1 MRQTQVSSH
10 PDSDLIPTQ
19 PIKDMAAGVDA
30 GTTVQNTEHEMRL
43 CEKKRLQI
51 QEFLRSQNLGL
62 AGITNNQD
70 NGMVKCQCGW
80 DGEEPA
86 MVSPIRS
93 RCIQL
98 ASNAKKVRLLVRFAR
113 RASTCFA
120 MALQALMIQDFRRP
134 MLVISAYLNQMKHSC
149 FVNFIR
155 SFS

>member
-1 MRQTQVSSH
+1 MRQTQVSSY
-10 PDSDLIPTQ
+10 PDSDLVPTQ

-30 GTTVQNTEHEMRL
+30 GITVQNTEHEMRL

-51 QEFLRSQNLGL
+51 QEFVRSQNLGL
-62 AGITNNQD
+62 AGIPNNQD

-86 MVSPIRS
+86 MVSPTRS
-93 RCIQL
+93 RCIHL
-98 ASNAKKVRLLVRFAR
+98 ASNAKMVRLLVRFAR
-113 RASTCFA
+113 RTSTCFA
-120 MALQALMIQDFRRP
+120 MVLQALMTLDFRRP